1 MIVLDLGWILNPMIG
16 VLMKE
21 RRGRFETHS
30 EEKTTLRMEVE
41 IGMSPLQVKEPEDI
55 QNHRRSERGTVCSPP
70 EGNNPA
76 NTLILNFSRTVRE

>member
-41 IGMSPLQVKEPEDI
+41 IGMIRPQAKER
-55 QNHRRSERGTVCSPP
+55 QYPP
-70 EGNNPA
+70 EAGRSKKQ
-76 NTLILNFSRTVRE
+76 ILP